1 MRALPVTVAIATANA
16 HRQCVT
22 KSVVE
27 AIVYYVPTGQSER
40 QPLSYSWL

>member
-1 MRALPVTVAIATANA
+1 MRALPVTVAIAANA

-27 AIVYYVPTGQSER
+27 AIVYYVPTTGQSER